1 MFGGAHPFSEPQ
13 SRMIARLALSG
24 GVPAKAY
31 LNVHSG
37 EWAAYSG
44 WDSKGAV
51 GPGLPVSAGPC
62 FGSCGV
68 PLASW
73 PQGVLVHVEGLF
85 GRCGHEQHGSSE
97 LLRPARMLVLAQAE
111 HRCDPA
117 TFLLS
122 FDVMLTLGGMPR
134 AVPLLAHRPS

>member
-1 MFGGAHPFSEPQ
+1 MRRPFWQLTLPAFPLTTTPSLPTCKPLNSEMFGGTHPFSEPQ

-62 FGSCGV
+62 FAPCGI
-68 PLASW
+68 PLASRTR
-73 PQGVLVHVEGLF
+73 GVLVHKRVSGAVW
-85 GRCGHEQHGSSE
+85 QN
-97 LLRPARMLVLAQAE
+97 
-111 HRCDPA
+111 
-117 TFLLS
+117 
-122 FDVMLTLGGMPR
+122 LG
-134 AVPLLAHRPS
+134 